1 MKRNE
6 NRALAPAS
14 ASARTHTSV
23 GTVTVLPAVMLA
35 VLFFPVFLIRAADKA
50 VRNF

>member
-6 NRALAPAS
+6 NRALTPAS
-14 ASARTHTSV
+14 ASARTHASV
-23 GTVTVLPAVMLA
+23 GTVTVLPALMLA
-35 VLFFPVFLIRAADKA
+35 VLFFPVFLLRAA